1 VFPVIVRHHSAG
13 YCSITGGVVVRDPDL
28 PALRG
33 RYLFGDLCKTRV
45 ESARLSERRARAQR
59 VTRLSVPQVV
69 SFGEDARGRV
79 YVVSFA
85 GGVYRLAPKG

>member
-1 VFPVIVRHHSAG
+1 
-13 YCSITGGVVVRDPDL
+13 VVVRDPNL

-33 RYLFGDLCKTRV
+33 RYLFGDLCKTRI
-45 ESARLSERRARAQR
+45 ESARLSQGKARSQR
-59 VTRLSVPQVV
+59 MTRLAVPQVV

-85 GGVYRLAPKG
+85 GGVYRLAARR